1 MDVTQIP
8 FAKHIGIERKDEN
21 TLKLKPMQ
29 SVQNHIQS
37 IHASAQFALAE
48 TQTGLHLQLAFPELV
63 GKVVGLL
70 RGSTVKYK
78 NPATTNIYAVAGI
91 DKEVKEIFLNQL
103 ERKGRA
109 SIVVHVDVRDEEDI
123 LTMQGEFSWFVQK
136 LEDITS

>member
-8 FAKHIGIERKDEN
+8 FAKHIGIERKEEG
-21 TLKLKPMQ
+21 TLKLEPTQ
-29 SVQNHIQS
+29 ILQNHIQS

-78 NPATTNIYAVAGI
+78 KPATTSIYAVASI
-91 DKEVKEIFLNQL
+91 DKEVKDTFLNQL
-103 ERKGRA
+103 KRKGRA
-109 SIVVHVDVRDEEDI
+109 SIVVHVDVRDEDDVLI
-123 LTMQGEFSWFVQK
+123 MQGDFSWFVQK
-136 LEDITS
+136 IEV

>member
-1 MDVTQIP
+1 MDVTQVP
-8 FAKHIGIERKDEN
+8 FAKHIGMEYQDED
-21 TLKLKPMQ
+21 TLKLKPTQ

-48 TQTGLHLQLAFPELV
+48 TQTGLYLQLAFPELV

-78 NPATTNIYAVAGI
+78 NPAITSIYAVASI
-91 DKEVKEIFLNQL
+91 DKEVKETFLSQL

-109 SIVVHVDVRDEEDI
+109 SIVVHVDVRDEEDV